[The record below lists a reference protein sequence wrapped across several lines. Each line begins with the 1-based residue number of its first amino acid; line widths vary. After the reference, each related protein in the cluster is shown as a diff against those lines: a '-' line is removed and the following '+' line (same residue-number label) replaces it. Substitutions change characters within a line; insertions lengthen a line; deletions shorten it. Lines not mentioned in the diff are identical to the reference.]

1 MDKSSQFIDKS
12 TDLSRSLKLFKKN
25 KDFASSVNKICD
37 RNPLQFAT
45 TLKPCGRLN
54 YLTKKFLFAITK
66 ALPYAKLSG
75 VIKSKV
81 FINRNEFTNP
91 PFPHVA
97 FPGDG

>member
-1 MDKSSQFIDKS
+1 MDYQN
-12 TDLSRSLKLFKKN
+12 SLTKVLIYRDRLNYSKKN

-66 ALPYAKLSG
+66 VLP
-75 VIKSKV
+75 
-81 FINRNEFTNP
+81 
-91 PFPHVA
+91 
-97 FPGDG
+97 